1 MEARMNSDDFSR
13 RFGGVGRLVSAPG
26 LARLRDAHVCVMG
39 IGGVGSWIVEALARS
54 GVGEMT
60 LIDLDEV
67 CVSNVNRQIHALDGE
82 VGKPKISVMADRCRA
97 INPGITIHEHHV
109 FYTPTN
115 SASLLDPAQGYTFVV
130 DSIDNGKL
138 KAHLLA
144 ACRDLGIPAL
154 TCGGAGGRSDPTRVR
169 VVDIVKSFN
178 DPLLHAVRKH
188 LRQRHGFPR
197 GGKRKM
203 GVTCIFSEELPVY
216 PWSDGSVC
224 ARQEAGSDMRLNCE
238 EGFGTAAFLTGAFGM
253 VAAAEVVKQ
262 IVSEG

>member
-1 MEARMNSDDFSR
+1 M
-13 RFGGVGRLVSAPG
+13 
-26 LARLRDAHVCVMG
+26 CVVG

-54 GVGEMT
+54 GVGELT

-82 VGKPKISVMADRCRA
+82 VGRPKIAVMAERCRA
-97 INPGITIHEHHV
+97 INPEIKIHQENA
-109 FYTPTN
+109 FYTVTD
-115 SASLLDPAQGYTFVV
+115 SAALLDPARGYTFVV

-144 ACRDLGIPAL
+144 ACRDLGIPSI
-154 TCGGAGGRSDPTRVR
+154 TCGGAGGRSDPTKVQ
-169 VVDIVKSFN
+169 VADLTKSFN

-188 LRQRHGFPR
+188 LRQRYGFPR

-203 GVTCIFSEELPVY
+203 RVTCIFSEELPVY

-224 ARQEAGSDMRLNCE
+224 SRQEAGTDMRLNCE

-253 VAAAEVVKQ
+253 VAAAEVVKA
-262 IVSEG
+262 ISKS